1 MTALVFGSRLPVG
14 SSARMTFGPF
24 MSARAMATRCCSP
37 PESSPGRWRRRSAR
51 PTSASATTSPA
62 RISTEA
68 PRSTRT
74 TSGPVRYSRSTS
86 TPASRGG
93 LLVAEDI
100 HGRQRARASRGD
112 DGGQEGQEQGGA
124 HDQDEV
130 GGRQLH
136 RQIVDLVDVAGE
148 LDDLV
153 GVL

>member
-14 SSARMTFGPF
+14 SSARITLGPF
-24 MSARAMATRCCSP
+24 MSARATATRCCSP

-62 RISTEA
+62 WISTDA

-86 TPASRGG
+86 MPASSGGG

-112 DGGQEGQEQGGA
+112 DGGQEGQEQRGA
-124 HDQDEV
+124 HDQDEI

-136 RQIVDLVDVAGE
+136 R
-148 LDDLV
+148 
-153 GVL
+153 